1 MVTSESFGYCK
12 GKITEMN
19 FKVIGWHNLPG
30 IIDIS
35 HDMDRDGVWQE
46 LGGKVYTGRNV
57 GASIGFNPN

>member
-1 MVTSESFGYCK
+1 
-12 GKITEMN
+12 MN

-57 GASIGFNPN
+57 GAGIGFNPN